1 MNHEFSVNE
10 MDENGHIP
18 VSGDKA
24 ADIVGA
30 TIKFHFNDGNLECK
44 VLYASFDGRGNYCPR
59 DSAVECEGCTSLM
72 TDKGEIMMCKRSNT
86 FLRRIKQ
93 GDEQNE

>member
-18 VSGDKA
+18 VCGDKA

-30 TIKFHFNDGNLECK
+30 TIKFHFNDMNGYKTFE
-44 VLYASFDGRGNYCPR
+44 GRI
-59 DSAVECEGCTSLM
+59 SLA
-72 TDKGEIMMCKRSNT
+72 G
-86 FLRRIKQ
+86 
-93 GDEQNE
+93 GW

>member
-44 VLYASFDGRGNYCPR
+44 YLKIKEDAHEQF
-59 DSAVECEGCTSLM
+59 L
-72 TDKGEIMMCKRSNT
+72 KGE
-86 FLRRIKQ
+86 
-93 GDEQNE
+93 GE